1 MFVKL
6 MKSKIHRATVTS
18 ADLHYEGSIGI
29 DEELLQLAGLIE
41 GEAVHVW
48 NVQNGERFETY
59 ALRLTRGSGE
69 VCVNGAAARLVQV
82 GDLVIITAFCWL
94 EEQAARDHA
103 GSVVLVDERNRARP

>member
-29 DEELLQLAGLIE
+29 DEELLQLAGRIE

-59 ALRLTRGSGE
+59 ALRLARGSGE

-94 EEQAARDHA
+94 EEQAARDQA